1 MKRSHTAAAFTAAG
15 FALVCA
21 VSFMLGACGASPS
34 AQAADAGTV
43 AASAAA
49 SAAEKKADAGEVT
62 VSASGSVKLTPDKA
76 SIIFGVATQE
86 KTAEAAQKKNS
97 EDVDRVISVLTG
109 RGIEEKSIRTSDYSM
124 YPQYDYSTN
133 GEQKI
138 VGYNVSTTLTIQDQ
152 DISEVGKLISACVAA
167 GINNVDN
174 ISFLCSGFDEAYS
187 KALSLAVETA
197 RKKAEVLAHAAGKTL
212 GDPVVITEGY
222 QNTSARYAK
231 TANFSFDAV
240 EESAAM
246 GPALMPGETEITAN
260 VTVTYEMK

>member
-15 FALVCA
+15 FAIVCA
-21 VSFMLGACGASPS
+21 ISFALGACGASSS
-34 AQAADAGTV
+34 AHAAGTGTAV
-43 AASAAA
+43 PAASQTLE
-49 SAAEKKADAGEVT
+49 EKRNAGEVT
-62 VSASGSVKLTPDKA
+62 VSGSGTVKLTPDKA
-76 SIIFGVATQE
+76 SIIFGVT
-86 KTAEAAQKKNS
+86 TQKKNS

-138 VGYNVSTTLTIQDQ
+138 VGYNVTTTLTIQDQ

-187 KALSLAVETA
+187 EALSRAVEAA
-197 RKKAEVLAHAAGKTL
+197 RKKAEVLAHAAGKSL

-231 TANFSFDAV
+231 TANFALDAV
-240 EESAAM
+240 AESAAS
-246 GPALMPGETEITAN
+246 GPTLMPGETEITAN

>member
-21 VSFMLGACGASPS
+21 VSFMLGACGAAPS
-34 AQAADAGTV
+34 AHAADAGTV
-43 AASAAA
+43 AASAAG
-49 SAAEKKADAGEVT
+49 KKTDAGEVT

-76 SIIFGVATQE
+76 SITFGVSTQE
-86 KTAEAAQKKNS
+86 KTADAAQKKNS

-109 RGIEEKSIRTSDYSM
+109 RGIEEKSIRTSNYNM
-124 YPQYDYSTN
+124 YPQYDYSGT

-138 VGYNVSTTLTIQDQ
+138 IGYIVSTSLTIQDQ
-152 DISEVGKLISACVAA
+152 DISEVGKLISDCVAA

-174 ISFLCSGFDEAYS
+174 ISFLCSGYDDAYS
-187 KALSLAVETA
+187 EALTRAVEAA
-197 RKKAEVLAHAAGKTL
+197 RKKAEVLAGAAEKTL

-231 TANFSFDAV
+231 SANIALDAV
-240 EESAAM
+240 AESAAM

-260 VTVTYEMK
+260 VTVSYEMK

>member
-21 VSFMLGACGASPS
+21 VSFMLGACGAAPS
-34 AQAADAGTV
+34 AHAADAGTV

-49 SAAEKKADAGEVT
+49 SAVEKKTDAGEVT

-76 SIIFGVATQE
+76 SITFGVSTQE
-86 KTAEAAQKKNS
+86 KTADAAQKKNS

-109 RGIEEKSIRTSDYSM
+109 RGIEEKSIRTSNYNM
-124 YPQYDYSTN
+124 YPQYDYSGT

-138 VGYNVSTTLTIQDQ
+138 IGYIVSTSLTIQDQ
-152 DISEVGKLISACVAA
+152 DISDVGKLISDCVAA
-167 GINNVDN
+167 GIDNVDN
-174 ISFLCSGFDEAYS
+174 ISFLCSGYDDAYS
-187 KALSLAVETA
+187 EALTRAVEAA
-197 RKKAEVLAHAAGKTL
+197 RKKAEVLAAAAGKTL

-231 TANFSFDAV
+231 SANIALDAV
-240 EESAAM
+240 AESAAM

-260 VTVTYEMK
+260 VTVSYEMK

>member
-15 FALVCA
+15 FAIVCA
-21 VSFMLGACGASPS
+21 ISFALGACGASSS
-34 AQAADAGTV
+34 AHAAGTGTAAP
-43 AASAAA
+43 AASQTLE
-49 SAAEKKADAGEVT
+49 EKRNAGEVT
-62 VSASGSVKLTPDKA
+62 VTASGTVKLTPDKA
-76 SIIFGVATQE
+76 SIIFGVTTQD
-86 KTAEAAQKKNS
+86 KTADAAQKKNS

-138 VGYNVSTTLTIQDQ
+138 VGYNVTTTL
-152 DISEVGKLISACVAA
+152 

-174 ISFLCSGFDEAYS
+174 ISFLCSKFDEAYS
-187 KALSLAVETA
+187 EALSRAVEAA
-197 RKKAEVLAHAAGKTL
+197 RKKAEVLAHAAGKSL

-231 TANFSFDAV
+231 TANFALDAV
-240 EESAAM
+240 AESAAA
-246 GPALMPGETEITAN
+246 GPTLMPGETEITAN

>member
-1 MKRSHTAAAFTAAG
+1 MSDNLFNISVNNAIDEVFNQLDQMK
-15 FALVCA
+15 VEDY
-21 VSFMLGACGASPS
+21 VSQKERYRLLQYRRIDEM
-34 AQAADAGTV
+34 T
-43 AASAAA
+43 
-49 SAAEKKADAGEVT
+49 EKMQD
-62 VSASGSVKLTPDKA
+62 
-76 SIIFGVATQE
+76 IIRNNSELFYDDRRISFGVSTQE
-86 KTAEAAQKKNS
+86 KTADAAQKKNS

>member
-15 FALVCA
+15 FAIVCA
-21 VSFMLGACGASPS
+21 ISFALGACGASSS
-34 AQAADAGTV
+34 AHAAGTGTAAP
-43 AASAAA
+43 AASQTLE
-49 SAAEKKADAGEVT
+49 EKRNAGEVT
-62 VSASGSVKLTPDKA
+62 VTASGTVKLTPDKA
-76 SIIFGVATQE
+76 SIIFGVTTQD
-86 KTAEAAQKKNS
+86 KTADAAQKKNS

-138 VGYNVSTTLTIQDQ
+138 VGYNVTTTLTIQDQ

-174 ISFLCSGFDEAYS
+174 ISFLCSKFDEAYS
-187 KALSLAVETA
+187 EALSRAVEAA
-197 RKKAEVLAHAAGKTL
+197 RKKAEVLAHAAGKSL

-231 TANFSFDAV
+231 TANFALDAV
-240 EESAAM
+240 AESAAA
-246 GPALMPGETEITAN
+246 GPTLMPGETEITAN